1 MHLIHHHDIDFNCT
15 SKSLGFEVQKQCGD
29 VAQTELYPAMDK
41 LLSRFDHPDLVWTID
56 RIEINISCG
65 ANNWKQALV
74 QETLLQLE
82 EFLKNAYKPEKSDK
96 EKISV
101 FVDDDKMT
109 TSEYCFRLFLL
120 FLKNGIL
127 PVNSISSKIEDI
139 IENIAWNEILRTDLY
154 AVLTESPAILLRFI
168 LTVPDEVKNRI
179 SEQISNKTLPI
190 AAENQVDTKIDPVI
204 QKGNP
209 KVQRLLQEVF
219 IWSEFFKYR
228 ITSDYL
234 EKLIAELAKL
244 FDVDSVKA
252 NLNILL
258 KSGIFDRIG
267 LDEKF
272 FDEANRFLE
281 DKNVIDK
288 AKKTENRSEI
298 EGNRILD
305 SDSAQ
310 SIEEIK
316 PELKAV
322 FIENAGLII
331 LHPFFE
337 SLFDNLKLCKDKKW
351 MDAEGQHKAVLVMQ
365 YLCTGSEEFWDS
377 DLFFNKLYCGFNPDS
392 VINTSIALTDND
404 KTQCDEMLAAVIG
417 HWKKLG
423 NTSIEGLRE
432 TFLRRNG
439 KVVLSDNELTLNVEN
454 SGVDILLEYLP
465 WSIRIVKSPWLDK
478 IINCYWEY

>member
-1 MHLIHHHDIDFNCT
+1 M
-15 SKSLGFEVQKQCGD
+15 S
-29 VAQTELYPAMDK
+29 
-41 LLSRFDHPDLVWTID
+41 
-56 RIEINISCG
+56 
-65 ANNWKQALV
+65 
-74 QETLLQLE
+74 
-82 EFLKNAYKPEKSDK
+82 
-96 EKISV
+96 
-101 FVDDDKMT
+101 
-109 TSEYCFRLFLL
+109 
-120 FLKNGIL
+120 
-127 PVNSISSKIEDI
+127 
-139 IENIAWNEILRTDLY
+139 
-154 AVLTESPAILLRFI
+154 
-168 LTVPDEVKNRI
+168 
-179 SEQISNKTLPI
+179 QISNKTLPI

-267 LDEKF
+267 LDENI

-281 DKNVIDK
+281 NKNVIDK
-288 AKKTENRSEI
+288 VKRTENRSEI

-377 DLFFNKLYCGFNPDS
+377 DLFFNKLYC
-392 VINTSIALTDND
+392 
-404 KTQCDEMLAAVIG
+404 
-417 HWKKLG
+417 
-423 NTSIEGLRE
+423 
-432 TFLRRNG
+432 
-439 KVVLSDNELTLNVEN
+439 
-454 SGVDILLEYLP
+454 
-465 WSIRIVKSPWLDK
+465 
-478 IINCYWEY
+478 